1 MKLPLLWTN
10 VERFLTKTS
19 VFYHHRDEDGEKRR
33 SVKSLLSP
41 CDFGKYL
48 PGGSLLVSAPGQ
60 PSINESQSSQ
70 SLVLERSFH
79 SRKRL
84 DPIDSTSVQ
93 ERERNTHTMYRYRKF
108 FRASPRLIAS
118 RPDWRTNV
126 RYYYLSI
133 RASRLA
139 NAFFQ
144 TVKQCRSLE
153 NDGYHGRRL
162 SISRS

>member
-10 VERFLTKTS
+10 VERFLAKTS

-93 ERERNTHTMYRYRKF
+93 ETLTPCTVIENFSEPRRVSSRRDQTGGLMSATTTCRYARADWQTHF
-108 FRASPRLIAS
+108 S
-118 RPDWRTNV
+118 RR
-126 RYYYLSI
+126 
-133 RASRLA
+133 
-139 NAFFQ
+139 
-144 TVKQCRSLE
+144 
-153 NDGYHGRRL
+153 
-162 SISRS
+162 